1 MNHSSRF
8 GSGGDKSS
16 EVLCEDGERVARGR
30 WRDDTEYGRI
40 WPLAG
45 SRQIEKVVDLPLAI
59 EAASRDRVG

>member
-16 EVLCEDGERVARGR
+16 EVLCEDGER
-30 WRDDTEYGRI
+30 I

-59 EAASRDRVG
+59 EAAGRDRVG